1 MDNNV
6 FEVLDKVDVSTKSE
20 KKVISESTDL
30 RDRFKKLANLI

>member
-20 KKVISESTDL
+20 KKG
-30 RDRFKKLANLI
+30 RFTSLSWA